1 MNALNSKQ
9 PLIIAELS
17 GNHQQDKSQALA
29 LIKAAADAAHMS
41 VSQWLKLTVIEALDE
56 PQDEAFRDQ
65 VLADLLFTKIA
76 LDGWLR
82 THKDKELRD
91 RVVVAYQRRIRE
103 YRERKAAKR
112 EGR

>member
-1 MNALNSKQ
+1 MQFALQCYVDEN
-9 PLIIAELS
+9 L
-17 GNHQQDKSQALA
+17 HALVR
-29 LIKAAADAAHMS
+29 AAADAAHMS
-41 VSQWLKLTVIEALDE
+41 VSQWLKLTVIDALDE

-91 RVVVAYQRRIRE
+91 RVVVAYQRRIPE

>member
-1 MNALNSKQ
+1 MRFALQ
-9 PLIIAELS
+9 CYVDEDL
-17 GNHQQDKSQALA
+17 HALV
-29 LIKAAADAAHMS
+29 KAAADAAHIS
-41 VSQWLKLTVIEALDE
+41 VSQWLKLTVIKALDE
-56 PQDEAFRDQ
+56 PRDEAFRDQ
-65 VLADLLFTKIA
+65 VMADLLFTKIA

-103 YRERKAAKR
+103 YRERKTAKP

>member
-1 MNALNSKQ
+1 MRFALQ
-9 PLIIAELS
+9 CYVDEDL
-17 GNHQQDKSQALA
+17 HALV
-29 LIKAAADAAHMS
+29 KAAADAAHMS
-41 VSQWLKLTVIEALDE
+41 VSQWLKLTVIEALE
-56 PQDEAFRDQ
+56 QPHDEAFRDQ

-103 YRERKAAKR
+103 YRERKAATR
-112 EGR
+112 AGR